1 MGDQADILTPP
12 FVSRSDLL
20 APLLAPLLVP
30 FLRFLVLN
38 TDYQPDLQLRLQL
51 NRIYLSL
58 YHFYLFFA
66 YQYNSVHG
74 SAAIEIELLL
84 SVEYGRGMAWR
95 LKFSA

>member
-1 MGDQADILTPP
+1 MDDQADILTPL
-12 FVSRSDLL
+12 FASLSDLL
-20 APLLAPLLVP
+20 VLLLAPLLVP

-58 YHFYLFFA
+58 YHLYLFFA

>member
-1 MGDQADILTPP
+1 MDDQADISTPP
-12 FVSRSDLL
+12 FASLSDLL
-20 APLLAPLLVP
+20 APLLVPLLVP

-66 YQYNSVHG
+66 YQYNSIILFMV
-74 SAAIEIELLL
+74 LLL
-84 SVEYGRGMAWR
+84 LR
-95 LKFSA
+95 LSYYYQ